1 MLKRMLTQGSAAT
14 LLTLFI
20 VLACLITTKQT
31 DAAVNKTTAGVTNED
46 PGFTYGPVS
55 RDWIGGRDYYY
66 IENNE
71 IKLTIGTN
79 HLATRDTV
87 DFSDNKSGNN
97 KWGTLTPGHIMDA
110 APKFNRRDNLDY
122 TEFVLSKN
130 LARTWWYPLEKLSM
144 PDIQVSDNSIVSKG
158 AWDSDSSIK
167 AQVTYSIVENSPLIQ
182 MKVKLTNEGTAA
194 FAGHLAYIIDP
205 EETLEQQSFVP
216 GWGWRG
222 GQASAYITSGWNK
235 NYIFNGIQDK
245 YTGNTAHAILWPNNQ
260 QPSALIPE
268 GYITGAWFKVNLG
281 PKETKEL
288 IIYHLPHNP
297 SPAYES
303 YKTAELWAD
312 VIRNGIDP
320 AVIGTISGTV
330 TDAGGKPSP
339 GVEIE
344 FQTVTG
350 STYAAAT
357 TDSRGMYSVY
367 TVTGNVYSLSATN
380 GIDRLE
386 MDLTDVLTELKAK
399 IDFTMEAPVQEIVT
413 GVTKGDPGFTYD
425 GTSRDWWVS
434 NDYYYMESPDIKFTV
449 GTVRTAGKDPKDWT
463 DNASGNSKWGTLTPG
478 HIMDAVPMLNK
489 QENMD
494 FTEFVLSDDLGVTP
508 EDEASGKYME
518 WSWFHPLN
526 KLELPQISRTDNSI
540 VAVGDWDKNDK
551 MKSSVQYSI
560 VEGTPLIQ
568 MEITLNNQTGTDFK
582 GSLGYIIDPDQ
593 PGEQHSYLPG
603 ASWVYSQEK
612 STVKNG
618 WTENYVFSGINN
630 SFTGK
635 TAHAIIWPEDQQPN
649 SVIHEGIWIG
659 AWFDA
664 SIPNGQSK
672 TYRLYHMPH
681 IAGPADKP
689 YAAAEFWARFIRE
702 HGEAEYY
709 GSVTGTVTTETGEPV
724 TFTEVVLT
732 DSQGSIYGRTVTNGQ
747 GKYQLFARKGS
758 YDITP
763 VSGEFSVEGKSI
775 QLADT
780 RRIQA
785 DFVMKKYADISIS
798 MPSELT
804 VTAPFDITVTVKNV
818 TKDALQQLQVE
829 VIPPYFV
836 HLLDEGAVIIPVVE
850 AQSQVEIKV
859 RAVALEGGRAAMRA
873 NVSASLFNITR
884 KSGFDVKGAGYYA
897 GDNHTHTKNSDGV
910 HTTAEN
916 ANSVY
921 NKRLLSWVWNVEHN
935 LFFKQ
940 DADNVTKSYGD
951 RFLSLAGS
959 ELTTSVGHALV
970 YGLDAAPRYDINNS
984 GTGYNWQDSI
994 NEVTGKGGLFYFAHP
1009 FFNKYT
1015 LEDPYRWR
1023 GFTGIEVWNGAF
1035 HALDN
1040 GANERAFK
1048 FWDEINIRG
1057 DAKYYGF
1064 ANTDGHT
1071 KDKVGDTYS
1080 KGLMQ
1085 GLAGDNVLELL
1096 KAGAYF
1102 GSNGPELR
1110 FSIDGVDMGGTL
1122 HIEGDGVAQLHIQAF
1137 DPNSNLSRVRV
1148 IKYPVTGSIDDYSR
1162 REIVLEEDLS
1172 GLFTNTFMKTVAL
1185 PVTGQEFY
1193 RMEVFSEKAN
1203 EDSSGIGPL
1212 TGTGFA
1218 FSNPIWVETAES
1230 SNAAAIESISY
1241 KNKNKFEVTNK
1252 FGVSTL
1258 AIDDKAMDLNKL
1270 DVKVSNGAT
1279 VTATSFAE
1287 LNDGD
1292 PSVGLLTIN
1301 VMAKDGT
1308 QNGFTYLVLVQK
1320 DGAYRK

>member
-1 MLKRMLTQGSAAT
+1 MLRRMLMRASTAT

-20 VLACLITTKQT
+20 VLACLITKEQV
-31 DAAVNKTTAGVTNED
+31 DAAVNQIKTGVTNED

-55 RDWIGGRDYYY
+55 RDWIEGRDYYY

-71 IKLTIGTN
+71 IKLTIGSN
-79 HLATRDTV
+79 HLATKDTV
-87 DFSDNKSGNN
+87 DFSDNMSGNN

-110 APKFNRRDNLDY
+110 APKFSRRDNLDY
-122 TEFVLSKN
+122 TEFVLSTN
-130 LARTWWYPLEKLSM
+130 LARTWWYPLEKLNM

-158 AWDSDSSIK
+158 AWDKDSSIK
-167 AQVTYSIVENSPLIQ
+167 SQVTYSIVENSPLIQ
-182 MKVKLTNEGTAA
+182 MNVKLTNEGTAA

-205 EETLEQQSFVP
+205 EESLEQQSYVP

-222 GQASAYITSGWNK
+222 GQASAFITSGWNK

-268 GYITGAWFKVNLG
+268 GYITGAWFQVKLAPN
-281 PKETKEL
+281 ETKEL

-312 VIRNGIDP
+312 VIRNDIDP
-320 AVIGTISGTV
+320 AAIGTILGTV
-330 TDAGGKPSP
+330 TDAEGKPSP
-339 GVEIE
+339 GVDIT

-350 STYAAAT
+350 STYAATT

-367 TVTGNVYSLSATN
+367 TVTDNVYSLSATN
-380 GIDRLE
+380 GIDRFEL
-386 MDLTDVLTELKAK
+386 DLSDVLTEPKTK
-399 IDFTMEAPVQEIVT
+399 IDFTMEAPVQENVT
-413 GVTKGDPGFTYD
+413 GVTNGDPGFTYE

-434 NDYYYMESPDIKFTV
+434 NDYYYMENPDIKFTV

-478 HIMDAVPMLNK
+478 HIMDAVPTLNK

-508 EDEASGKYME
+508 EDEANGKYME

-526 KLELPQISRTDNSI
+526 KLELPQISRTNNSI
-540 VAVGDWDKNDK
+540 VAAGDWDKNDK
-551 MKSSVQYSI
+551 MKSSVRYSI

-568 MEITLNNQTGTDFK
+568 MEITLNNQTGADFK
-582 GSLGYIIDPDQ
+582 GSFGYIVDPDQ

-603 ASWVYSQEK
+603 QSWVYSQEK
-612 STVKNG
+612 SAVKSG

-672 TYRLYHMPH
+672 TYTLYHLPH

-689 YAAAEFWARFIRE
+689 YAAAEFWAKFISE
-702 HGEAEYY
+702 HGEAGNY
-709 GSVTGTVTTETGEPV
+709 GSVTGTITTETGEPV
-724 TFTEVVLT
+724 TFMEVVLT
-732 DSQGSIYGRTVTNGQ
+732 DSQGNFYGRTVTNGQ

-758 YDITP
+758 YELTP
-763 VSGEFSVEGKSI
+763 VSGEFSVERKSM

-780 RRIQA
+780 RRVLV
-785 DFVMKKYADISIS
+785 DFVVKKYADISIS

-804 VTAPFDITVTVKNV
+804 VAAPFDISITVKNV
-818 TKDALQQLQVE
+818 TNEALQQLQVE
-829 VIPPYFV
+829 VLPPYFV
-836 HLLDEGAVIIPVVE
+836 HLLDEGTVIIPVVE

-859 RAVALEGGRAAMRA
+859 KAAALEGGRSAMQA
-873 NVSASLFNITR
+873 NVSGSQFNITR
-884 KSGFDVKGAGYYA
+884 KGSFDVKGVGYYA

-910 HTTAEN
+910 HSTAEN
-916 ANSVY
+916 ANSIY
-921 NKRLLSWVWNVEHN
+921 NKSLLSWVWNVEHN
-935 LFFKQ
+935 LLFKQ
-940 DADNVTKSYGD
+940 DADNVTQSYGG
-951 RFLSLAGS
+951 RFQSLAGS
-959 ELTTSVGHALV
+959 EVTTSVGHALV
-970 YGLDAAPRYDINNS
+970 YGLEAVPRYDINNS
-984 GTGYNWQDSI
+984 ETGYSWQDSI
-994 NEVTGKGGLFYFAHP
+994 NGVTDQGGLFYFAHP
-1009 FFNKYT
+1009 FDNKYK

-1023 GFTGIEVWNGAF
+1023 GFTGIEVWNGTF

-1040 GANERAFK
+1040 GVNERAFK

-1085 GLAGDNVLELL
+1085 SLTSGNVLQLL
-1096 KAGAYF
+1096 KTGAYF

-1110 FSIDGVDMGGTL
+1110 FNIDGVDMGGTL
-1122 HIEGDGVAQLHIQAF
+1122 HIEGDGNAQLHIQAF

-1162 REIVLEEDLS
+1162 REIVFEEDLS
-1172 GLFTNTFMKTVAL
+1172 GLFTNTLIKTVTL
-1185 PVTGQEFY
+1185 PVTGKEFY

-1203 EDSSGIGPL
+1203 ENSSGIGPL

-1218 FSNPIWVETAES
+1218 FSNPIWIETAGS

-1252 FGVSTL
+1252 FGVSIL
-1258 AIDDKAMDLNKL
+1258 EVDDKAMDLKKL
-1270 DVKVSNGAT
+1270 EVEVSNGAA

-1287 LNDGD
+1287 LSKGD
-1292 PSVGLLTIN
+1292 PSAGLLTIK
-1301 VMAKDGT
+1301 VTAKDGT
-1308 QNGFTYLVLVQK
+1308 QNSFTYLVFVQ
-1320 DGAYRK
+1320 